1 MIADLRADSAR
12 WRQEQRMT
20 GTRGSNSPIAYDV
33 SGCTVPDHIVEPYVG
48 SRTYEASS
56 AARQAQR
63 RDGDSPSLD
72 GGYGVPPSSRQ
83 GRGQPDA
90 MQIDPPVAQPG
101 RGYGQP
107 SQPTRG
113 YQPDNGVYPPQ
124 GRERE
129 RDRYAEPGRAYQQD
143 QPMSDAYSRMPTTTA
158 YGQDPRYAT
167 APAYPQNDGAPP
179 GYVREGN
186 YYVPITSS
194 YGQPNILAQSR
205 PEPQQYPSS
214 GTYGQPQV
222 PPGRDPR
229 EQRGDPR
236 DPRYG
241 GQSEYDPRY
250 AYPSPA
256 TTVTSM
262 APSGREPISSPQQPR
277 FAYIAGSFA
286 EVQC

>member
-1 MIADLRADSAR
+1 
-12 WRQEQRMT
+12 MT
-20 GTRGSNSPIAYDV
+20 GTRGSNSPMMFDK
-33 SGCTVPDHIVEPYVG
+33 SGCTVPDSFLEPYVG

-56 AARQAQR
+56 AARAQR

-72 GGYGVPPSSRQ
+72 AYGVPVSRS
-83 GRGQPDA
+83 GRNQVDP
-90 MQIDPPVAQPG
+90 MQIDPPAAQPS

-107 SQPTRG
+107 SQTTRG
-113 YQPDNGVYPPQ
+113 YQPDNGVYSPQ

-129 RDRYAEPGRAYQQD
+129 RDRDRYPDAGRTQFPQD
-143 QPMSDAYSRMPTTTA
+143 QQMTDYGRMPVTTS

-167 APAYPQNDGAPP
+167 AGYPQNDGAPP

-194 YGQPNILAQSR
+194 YGQPSIMATGR
-205 PEPQQYPSS
+205 PEPQQYPSA
-214 GTYGQPQV
+214 GTFGQPQV

-229 EQRGDPR
+229 DQRDPR

-241 GQSEYDPRY
+241 QSDYIDPRDPRY

-256 TTVTSM
+256 NTVSSM
-262 APSGREPISSPQQPR
+262 APREREPISSPQAQPR
-277 FAYIAGSFA
+277 FASIAGSFA
-286 EVQC
+286 EVPC